1 MRTGWHRAA
10 DTCSHRIFLDPI
22 SLCPWKMKA
31 SGGGNSGV
39 LSHCSGTSSFCFQP
53 ALVILL
59 FLLAPGS
66 ELTCHSPAPCLPLEV
81 VWSLVYF
88 FGLDAT
94 CHNLTQLGCSHSVFL
109 FSRPPWMRLPA
120 PALSWSAQHPAKFI
134 LRWLLFGRRAYMS
147 TRYLPRGSWEEGWER
162 FSFECMFVRVNC
174 SSSISSFQWREGKCQ
189 ACVKWFVQS
198 SSVAFSLLKLIVDF
212 HSYNAH
218 FTVWYQA
225 SMEMIFG
232 VSEKR
237 IFANVLGH
245 KLAPE

>member
-1 MRTGWHRAA
+1 MPPVITWHSLDAA
-10 DTCSHRIFLDPI
+10 TLFSSSPDHPEWDSLPQLLAGLLSILQNSSCDGSFL
-22 SLCPWKMKA
+22 
-31 SGGGNSGV
+31 GGG
-39 LSHCSGTSSFCFQP
+39 HIC
-53 ALVILL
+53 
-59 FLLAPGS
+59 
-66 ELTCHSPAPCLPLEV
+66 
-81 VWSLVYF
+81 
-88 FGLDAT
+88 
-94 CHNLTQLGCSHSVFL
+94 
-109 FSRPPWMRLPA
+109 PPFA
-120 PALSWSAQHPAKFI
+120 
-134 LRWLLFGRRAYMS
+134 RAYMS